1 MQTHTRWTVLRRL
14 AISCLVILCALP
26 VLARTRPR
34 YGGTLRVEVEG
45 DPWQRP
51 GGLARRL
58 VLDGLTSLGA
68 RGAAQPAL
76 ALEWKSENDSHRWQ
90 FRLRPG
96 VHFHDGTPM
105 SSSNVVVS
113 LEAVCG
119 ANCPWTNVRVVGSSV
134 VFLSE
139 VPLPTLPELLAA
151 DQYRIALLSPAGG
164 ASAPVGTG
172 PFQFS
177 SAADGV
183 LRLAANDNCWS
194 GRPFLDG
201 VELRAHRSIRDQWLD
216 LTVGRADLVDVPA
229 EQLRQAHD
237 QHLNV
242 VASPNVSLLALT
254 VSDSGVLASPHLRAA
269 IELAIDRGA
278 LSNVI
283 FQKQGEITASL
294 LPADLTGYSFLFSTD
309 RDLKKANELRGG
321 ASPSTL
327 TLAAD
332 PSPTMLLMAQRIAL
346 NLRDAG
352 FNVQLT
358 APSVPQHIDLT
369 LRRFL
374 LPTTQPQSALDS
386 ILRDAG
392 LPIPITD
399 STPAAIYKV
408 EREFL
413 DTPLI
418 IPLLYLPRAY
428 AFGGRVRDLCLS
440 ADGTP
445 QLANISLEDVP

>member
-1 MQTHTRWTVLRRL
+1 MLRRL
-14 AISCLVILCALP
+14 AISCVVILCALP
-26 VLARTRPR
+26 ILARTRPH

-58 VLDGLTSLGA
+58 VLDGLTSVSA
-68 RGAAQPAL
+68 QGAAQPAL
-76 ALEWKSENDSHRWQ
+76 ALEWKSENDNHRWQ

-96 VHFHDGTPM
+96 VHFQDGTPM
-105 SSSNVVVS
+105 SSSNVVAS

-119 ANCPWTNVRVVGSSV
+119 AACPWTNVRAVGSSV

-139 VPLPTLPELLAA
+139 APLPTLPELLAA
-151 DQYRIALLSPAGG
+151 DQYRIALLAPAGG
-164 ASAPVGTG
+164 ATAPVGTG

-177 SAADGV
+177 SAANDV
-183 LRLAANDNCWS
+183 LRLAANEDCWS
-194 GRPFLDG
+194 GRPFLDS

-237 QHLNV
+237 QHLDV

-254 VSDSGVLASPHLRAA
+254 VSDSGVLSSPHLRAA
-269 IELAIDRGA
+269 IELAIDRAA

-294 LPADLTGYSFLFSTD
+294 LPANLTGYSFLFSTD
-309 RDLKKANELRGG
+309 RDVKKANELRGG
-321 ASPSTL
+321 VGPSTL

-332 PSPTMLLMAQRIAL
+332 PSPTMQLMAQRIAL
-346 NLRDAG
+346 NLHDAG

-358 APSVPQHIDLT
+358 ARSAPQHIDLT
-369 LRRFL
+369 VRRFL
-374 LPTTQPQSALDS
+374 LPENQPQSALDS

-392 LPIPITD
+392 LPIPIRD
-399 STPAAIYKV
+399 STPADLYKV
-408 EREFL
+408 ERECL
-413 DTPLI
+413 DTHMI

-428 AFGGRVRDLCLS
+428 AVGGRVRDLSLS

-445 QLANISLEDVP
+445 QLANTSVEDVP

>member
-1 MQTHTRWTVLRRL
+1 MLRRL
-14 AISCLVILCALP
+14 AISCFVILSALP
-26 VLARTRPR
+26 VLARTRPP

-58 VLDGLTSLGA
+58 VLDGLTSLSA
-68 RGAAQPAL
+68 QGAAQPAL
-76 ALEWKSENDSHRWQ
+76 ALEWKSENDYHRWQ

-105 SSSNVVVS
+105 SSSNVVAS

-119 ANCPWTNVRVVGSSV
+119 ADCPWTSVRAVGSSV

-139 VPLPTLPELLAA
+139 VPLLTLPDLLAA

-164 ASAPVGTG
+164 AGAPVGTG

-177 SAADGV
+177 SAANGV

-254 VSDSGVLASPHLRAA
+254 VSDSGVLSSPHLRAA

-321 ASPSTL
+321 ASPSTI

-332 PSPTMLLMAQRIAL
+332 PSPTMQLMAQRIAL

-358 APSVPQHIDLT
+358 TPSAPQQIDLS

-392 LPIPITD
+392 LPMPIPD

-413 DTPLI
+413 DTHMI

-428 AFGGRVRDLCLS
+428 AVGGRVRDLCLS
-440 ADGTP
+440 ADGSP
-445 QLANISLEDVP
+445 QLANSSVGDLP

>member
-1 MQTHTRWTVLRRL
+1 
-14 AISCLVILCALP
+14 VILCALP
-26 VLARTRPR
+26 VVARTRPQ

-58 VLDGLTSLGA
+58 VLDGLTSHSTQ
-68 RGAAQPAL
+68 GAAQPAL
-76 ALEWKSENDSHRWQ
+76 ALEWKSENDNHRWQ

-105 SSSNVVVS
+105 SSSNVVAS

-119 ANCPWTNVRVVGSSV
+119 ADCPWTSVRAVGSSV

-151 DQYRIALLSPAGG
+151 DQYRIALLAPAGG
-164 ASAPVGTG
+164 AGAPVGTG

-183 LRLAANDNCWS
+183 LRLAANDTCWS

-201 VELRAHRSIRDQWLD
+201 IELRAHRSIRDQWLD

-254 VSDSGVLASPHLRAA
+254 VSDSGVLSSPHLRAA

-332 PSPTMLLMAQRIAL
+332 PSPTMQLMAQRIAL

-352 FNVQLT
+352 FIVQLT
-358 APSVPQHIDLT
+358 TPSAPQHIDLN

-392 LPIPITD
+392 LPMPIPD

-413 DTPLI
+413 DTHLI

-428 AFGGRVRDLCLS
+428 AVGGRVRDLFLS
-440 ADGTP
+440 ADGSP
-445 QLANISLEDVP
+445 QLANTSVGDLP

>member
-1 MQTHTRWTVLRRL
+1 MLRRL
-14 AISCLVILCALP
+14 VISCLVIFGALP
-26 VLARTRPR
+26 ALARTRPH
-34 YGGTLRVEVEG
+34 YGGTLRVEVDG

-58 VLDGLTSLGA
+58 VMDGLTSIGA
-68 RGAAQPAL
+68 QGAAQPAL
-76 ALEWKSENDSHRWQ
+76 ALEWKSDNDHHRWQ

-96 VHFHDGTPM
+96 VHFQDGTLV
-105 SSSNVVVS
+105 SSSNVAAS

-119 ANCPWTNVRVVGSSV
+119 ADCPWTNVRAVGSSV

-139 VPLPTLPELLAA
+139 APLPTLPELLAA
-151 DQYRIALLSPAGG
+151 DQYRIALVPAAGRAG
-164 ASAPVGTG
+164 APVGTG

-177 SAADGV
+177 STVNGV
-183 LRLAANDNCWS
+183 LRLAANDDCWS

-201 VELRAHRSIRDQWLD
+201 VEIRAHRLVRDQWLD

-242 VASPNVSLLALT
+242 VGSPDVSLLALT
-254 VSDSGVLASPHLRAA
+254 ASDSGALASPHLRAA
-269 IELAIDRGA
+269 IDLAIDRSA

-283 FQKQGEITASL
+283 FQKQGETTSSL
-294 LPADLTGYSFLFSTD
+294 LPADLTGYSFLFSTE

-321 ASPSTL
+321 AGPSTL

-332 PSPTMLLMAQRIAL
+332 PSPAMQLTAQRIAL

-352 FNVQLT
+352 FNVQLCS
-358 APSVPQHIDLT
+358 PSAPQHIDLT

-374 LPTTQPQSALDS
+374 LPTNQPQSALDA
-386 ILRDAG
+386 ILREAG
-392 LPIPITD
+392 LSVPITD
-399 STPAAIYKV
+399 AAPAAIYRI
-408 EREFL
+408 EREIL
-413 DTPLI
+413 DTHMI

-428 AFGGRVRDLCLS
+428 AVGGRVRELSLS

-445 QLANISLEDVP
+445 QLADTSLEDTP